1 MLQKGRRMSDTL
13 LGELEA
19 RLDELEL
26 ALAEARPMP
35 LSASV
40 LVSRDELTRLVAEI
54 RELLPNEL
62 RQARWVLRERDSV
75 LAEAEQT
82 AQRLVADAEQEC
94 LRLTGETEVVRAA
107 EREAKR
113 VTREA
118 KEQSRSMRMEAED
131 YIDAQLARF
140 ELVLQKTLKTVEA
153 GRDRLRSEN
162 EMDEQSN
169 GAAALF
175 DHEQT

>member
-1 MLQKGRRMSDTL
+1 MSESL
-13 LGELEA
+13 LGEVEA
-19 RLDELEL
+19 RLDDLEL

-40 LVSRDELTRLVAEI
+40 LVSREALTQLVADV

-62 RQARWVLRERDSV
+62 RQARWVLREREKV
-75 LAEAEQT
+75 LNEAEQT
-82 AQRLVADAEQEC
+82 AQRLIADAEQEC

-113 VTREA
+113 VKREA
-118 KEQSRSMRMEAED
+118 QDQSRAMRLEAED

-153 GRDRLRSEN
+153 GRDRLRS
-162 EMDEQSN
+162 DIDAAEQNTN
-169 GAAALF
+169 GETALF
-175 DHEQT
+175 DHEQG

>member
-1 MLQKGRRMSDTL
+1 MSESL

-40 LVSRDELTRLVAEI
+40 LVSREALTELVAEI
-54 RELLPNEL
+54 RELLPKEL
-62 RQARWVLRERDSV
+62 RQARWVLRERENLLND
-75 LAEAEQT
+75 AEQT
-82 AQRLVADAEQEC
+82 AQRMIADAEQEC
-94 LRLTGETEVVRAA
+94 LRLTGESEVVRAA

-113 VTREA
+113 VAREA
-118 KEQSRSMRMEAED
+118 KDQARTMRLEAED

-140 ELVLQKTLKTVEA
+140 ELVLQKTLKTVSA
-153 GRDRLRSEN
+153 GRDRLRSDTNTN
-162 EMDEQSN
+162 ELSDN
-169 GAAALF
+169 GATALF
-175 DHEQT
+175 DHEQG

>member
-1 MLQKGRRMSDTL
+1 MNESL
-13 LGELEA
+13 LGEVEA

-40 LVSRDELTRLVAEI
+40 LVSRETLTQLVNEI
-54 RELLPNEL
+54 RELLPSEL
-62 RQARWVLRERDSV
+62 RQARWVLRERES
-75 LAEAEQT
+75 LLNEAEQT
-82 AQRLVADAEQEC
+82 AQRMIADAEQEC

-118 KEQSRSMRMEAED
+118 QDQSRAMRLEAED

-153 GRDRLRSEN
+153 GRDRLRTDIDTA
-162 EMDEQSN
+162 EMTTN
-169 GAAALF
+169 GASALF
-175 DHEQT
+175 DHEQG